1 MGQGRGKGHGE
12 MTASTRHPALSAMKT
27 HLETKISDWGV
38 RAVDDWPSWVEGK
51 GGPRISLSI
60 SNFSTSLIGVAYP
73 DLQIDKKWS
82 IDITY
87 WSEVL
92 SAQKNYH
99 DVLVMLE
106 AIIDFLLI
114 DSTPNNY
121 GELLIDEQAF
131 GPQVGNMAT
140 SDPSQQLFGGTV
152 TVVLTKFGIEV
163 TQT

>member
-1 MGQGRGKGHGE
+1 
-12 MTASTRHPALSAMKT
+12 MKT
-27 HLETKISDWGV
+27 HLETKRSDWGV
-38 RAVDDWPSWVEGK
+38 RAIDDWPSWVEGK

-60 SNFSTSLIGVAYP
+60 SNFTQKMAGASWPTLVV
-73 DLQIDKKWS
+73 DKGWS

-99 DVLVMLE
+99 DVLVTLE

-114 DSTPNNY
+114 DSTPDNY

-131 GPQVGNMAT
+131 GPQVGNLAT

-152 TVVLTKFGIEV
+152 TVVLIKSGIEV